1 MLIALAS
8 LVGIVI
14 GLNFRA
20 VFLIPLFLFGTAV
33 YSALSIEHGFG
44 ANALAIVVAAVS
56 VQGGYMIGLTG
67 RDLFSQMLVRLNIV
81 QSKRV

>member
-1 MLIALAS
+1 MLIILAS
-8 LVGIVI
+8 LVGILI

-20 VFLIPLFLFGTAV
+20 SMLIPACLIGAAAYTT
-33 YSALSIEHGFG
+33 LSIEHGFG
-44 ANALAIVVAAVS
+44 ANAVAILVAAVA

-67 RDLFSQMLVRLNIV
+67 RDMFAQILTRLNIV